1 MIRFEHRVM
10 RAGFEVPCDS
20 AGSLTIA
27 KVGEELQLVHRRSGL
42 ALHHPLSRSF
52 LPSYHY
58 RCPVD
63 DECFDFMQRVRA
75 RIAGRATWDDEVPCD
90 SAGSLNLSWSQTVAN
105 LLIDM
110 RAAGRT
116 EGSGAIMDRIDLR
129 AAQEL
134 RSKIWRS
141 AKLCGCTTSGALVE
155 EQVRS
160 EFWWQAGSWWNAT
173 PGELDAR
180 QRRIATESDACLE
193 ADLRSIPK
201 DPREVAK

>member
-1 MIRFEHRVM
+1 MIRLEHRVT

-63 DECFDFMQRVRA
+63 DECFYFMQRVRA
-75 RIAGRATWDDEVPCD
+75 RIAGRATWGDEVPTPTTI
-90 SAGSLNLSWSQTVAN
+90 GNLSWSQAVAN

-116 EGSGAIMDRIDLR
+116 EGSNDIMDWIDRR
-129 AAQEL
+129 AAKEL

-141 AKLCGCTTSGALVE
+141 AE

-173 PGELDAR
+173 PEELDAR
-180 QRRIATESDACLE
+180 QRRIAAESDACLA
-193 ADLRSIPK
+193 ADMRSIPK

>member
-1 MIRFEHRVM
+1 MIRLCHRVM

-20 AGSLTIA
+20 PGPLTIA

-63 DECFDFMQRVRA
+63 DECFHFMQRVRT
-75 RIAGRATWDDEVPCD
+75 RIAGRATWSDEVPTPTTI
-90 SAGSLNLSWSQTVAN
+90 GNLSWSQAVAN

-116 EGSGAIMDRIDLR
+116 EGSNDIMDWIDR
-129 AAQEL
+129 RSAKDL

-141 AKLCGCTTSGALVE
+141 AKLCGCSTSDALVE
-155 EQVRS
+155 EQVRR
-160 EFWWQAGSWWNAT
+160 EFWWQIGAWWNAT
-173 PGELDAR
+173 PEELDAR
-180 QRRIATESDACLE
+180 QRRITAESDACSA
-193 ADLRSIPK
+193 ADMRSIPQ